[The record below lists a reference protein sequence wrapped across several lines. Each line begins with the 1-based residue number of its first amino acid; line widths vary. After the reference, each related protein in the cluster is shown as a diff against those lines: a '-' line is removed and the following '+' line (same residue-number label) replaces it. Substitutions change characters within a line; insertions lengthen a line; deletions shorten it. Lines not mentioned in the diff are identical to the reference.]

1 MKPQSSARGRM
12 VGSKAPSVSWAI
24 ARACFN
30 TGLSSAETGI
40 PWLALARSLS
50 SRWMLSS
57 RSMARISAK
66 AALMAGCASSG
77 SAYIVTETNVPRSG
91 CSRVTGSAA
100 VDLLLRQPTGSHQ
113 SRTHHNAPRVTN
125 AFNSTRNAT
134 AREGG
139 TTDIRDSIVVI

>member
-12 VGSKAPSVSWAI
+12 VGSKAPSVSRAI
-24 ARACFN
+24 ARAFFN

-50 SRWMLSS
+50 SRWMLS
-57 RSMARISAK
+57 RLSMARISAN

-77 SAYIVTETNVPRSG
+77 SAYTVMETNVPRSG
-91 CSRVTGSAA
+91 CSRVTGSVA
-100 VDLLLRQPTGSHQ
+100 VDLLLRQPAGSHQ

-139 TTDIRDSIVVI
+139 ATDIRDSIVVI